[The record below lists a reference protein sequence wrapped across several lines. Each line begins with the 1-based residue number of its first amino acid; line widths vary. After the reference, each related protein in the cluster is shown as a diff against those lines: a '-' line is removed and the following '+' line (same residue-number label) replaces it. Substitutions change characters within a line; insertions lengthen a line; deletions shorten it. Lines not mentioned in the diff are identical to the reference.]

1 MKTDRIRQG
10 IGFSVKLRL
19 RRLAYQCWLLPSS
32 LHRWCFANL
41 PACSPLLERRA
52 IEQPCFLFQEIQLTQ
67 RACLAVSGKPRM
79 FSHNFMPRG
88 FQRRRKQTVVVLRVL
103 CACVCRLTT
112 LNKHLAQ
119 TLALPHFQECC
130 RHHCMP
136 DSHFL
141 YHSSPFYFLL
151 WYFLFCD
158 MLIGLCPFLFL
169 LCFCFRHN
177 YTLTPYTWAMATPV
191 MSDDGSPEP
200 ELLVHLPI
208 VYLYVRSPFKGH
220 RDFRPGLQPPTG
232 MEMPSLSTT
241 GLSGIEIWS
250 PTIRVVQ
257 TLENKN
263 HSAKKTSWN
272 TTKPHFSPNT

>member
-1 MKTDRIRQG
+1 
-10 IGFSVKLRL
+10 
-19 RRLAYQCWLLPSS
+19 
-32 LHRWCFANL
+32 
-41 PACSPLLERRA
+41 
-52 IEQPCFLFQEIQLTQ
+52 
-67 RACLAVSGKPRM
+67 
-79 FSHNFMPRG
+79 
-88 FQRRRKQTVVVLRVL
+88 
-103 CACVCRLTT
+103 
-112 LNKHLAQ
+112 
-119 TLALPHFQECC
+119 
-130 RHHCMP
+130 
-136 DSHFL
+136 
-141 YHSSPFYFLL
+141 
-151 WYFLFCD
+151 

-257 TLENKN
+257 TLKTRITAQRRQAETPPN
-263 HSAKKTSWN
+263 HIFLQILN
-272 TTKPHFSPNT
+272 TIFLEAASSSSSVALAPGSLQSRLASSKGHQWFAMVCLETTVTPQSPFSLFLFKCPPSVRQGDTNPAVRHLRGPMCSFYGFFLWLVNEWMSMACSVFFGALGFHRVPRWDAS